1 MCKIYIIIL
10 SVNIKTQTY
19 MEPNNLNND
28 QIVTKVQ
35 EVIQEPILNDE
46 AMEDEGLLSKKNL
59 ILALLLFLFILFFS
73 ILAYSAKYYFDNQ
86 NQRPATVQS
95 IPQPTSASSST
106 TSSTASSAT
115 TSASSAAPKVIE
127 PKPGVINSDG
137 GLLIRKDD
145 GSLKYP
151 NPTGPVQGSFTDKE
165 EIKIDTTKG
174 KKEFTIGIEKLT
186 FVYGTG
192 TNKDG
197 WIAEKYIVYR

>member
-1 MCKIYIIIL
+1 
-10 SVNIKTQTY
+10 

-46 AMEDEGLLSKKNL
+46 VLEEEGLLSKKNL

-95 IPQPTSASSST
+95 IPQPASASTSASSST
-106 TSSTASSAT
+106 SSAT
-115 TSASSAAPKVIE
+115 TSSSSSVPKVVE

-151 NPTGPVQGSFTDKE
+151 NPTGPVQGSFSDKE

-174 KKEFTIGIEKLT
+174 KKEFTIGTEKLT

-192 TNKDG
+192 TSKEG